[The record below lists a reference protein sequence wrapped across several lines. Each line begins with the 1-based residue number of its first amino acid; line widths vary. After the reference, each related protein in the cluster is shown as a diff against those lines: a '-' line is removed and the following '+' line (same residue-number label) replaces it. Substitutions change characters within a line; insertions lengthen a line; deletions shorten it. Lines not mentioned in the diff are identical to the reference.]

1 MNDKVIRYYDKEKLT
16 RQQMEDEVE
25 KEFPNF
31 IKITWFD
38 AFEWMEAAIELP
50 QTGRK

>member
-1 MNDKVIRYYDKEKLT
+1 MSDKIIRYYDKEKFT

-38 AFEWMEAAIELP
+38 AFERMKAVIELP
-50 QTGRK
+50 RSGRK